1 VGIIGQVVMIPVSLL
16 PTFLSGFLSPH
27 AGSEQD
33 ITVAVAVGVA
43 TAVIGALVGAVG
55 YAFQTS
61 VMALI
66 YMDLRMRKDG
76 LDITLLRQL
85 ESGADPDGIPGRSV
99 AATGPGPVPGTGQAG
114 VWPDVR

>member
-1 VGIIGQVVMIPVSLL
+1 VVMIPVSLL

-27 AGSEQD
+27 AGSDQE

-43 TAVIGALVGAVG
+43 TAVVGALVGAVG

-76 LDITLLRQL
+76 LDIALLREL
-85 ESGADPDGIPGRSV
+85 ESGADPDGIPGRGI
-99 AATGPGPVPGTGQAG
+99 AATRRGQAPGTGQAG